1 MVTPARV
8 AWGRPHQ
15 QELWDSLDLGKAH
28 SIPQSRRSASLNSAL
43 SCKTT
48 FCPDDR
54 DPNRHSVA
62 PWGLC
67 LGAAMVPSRL
77 VFAAQSWAG
86 QSHPGG
92 RCPGSVLHP
101 RSVPPSRARARP
113 RGHSRSCG
121 RCPPRPG
128 GGTRS
133 GTGQVWPQR
142 LPRTRPLR
150 RPRRRLVS
158 CPRRPRKEGATF
170 NLDPQKRRLSSS
182 PSAQSDETPGRAYLL
197 QPQVWR
203 SSTGDGACRGR
214 TGRGP
219 VRGDAAARRALWCAA
234 TGQRAKHLH
243 EACASVSKLGLLPR
257 WPGGRGWLPAVT
269 PAARDAV
276 VASLY
281 PARSLRCPPSV
292 PVGRECWCR
301 TGPVEISNAGE
312 DEPSSTDW
320 FISRWMFQ
328 IIPELGLVRD

>member
-8 AWGRPHQ
+8 AWGRPHR

-101 RSVPPSRARARP
+101 RSVPLSRARARP

-133 GTGQVWPQR
+133 GTARSGRSACPAPGHCVV
-142 LPRTRPLR
+142 TGV
-150 RPRRRLVS
+150 VS
-158 CPRRPRKEGATF
+158 FHVLGA
-170 NLDPQKRRLSSS
+170 
-182 PSAQSDETPGRAYLL
+182 
-197 QPQVWR
+197 
-203 SSTGDGACRGR
+203 
-214 TGRGP
+214 
-219 VRGDAAARRALWCAA
+219 
-234 TGQRAKHLH
+234 
-243 EACASVSKLGLLPR
+243 
-257 WPGGRGWLPAVT
+257 
-269 PAARDAV
+269 
-276 VASLY
+276 
-281 PARSLRCPPSV
+281 PARKAPL
-292 PVGRECWCR
+292 
-301 TGPVEISNAGE
+301 
-312 DEPSSTDW
+312 STW
-320 FISRWMFQ
+320 THRS
-328 IIPELGLVRD
+328 GG

>member
-8 AWGRPHQ
+8 AWGRPHR

-28 SIPQSRRSASLNSAL
+28 SIPQSHRSASLNSAL

-86 QSHPGG
+86 QSHPGS

-150 RPRRRLVS
+150 RHRRRLVS

-170 NLDPQKRRLSSS
+170 NLDPQKWRLSSS

-214 TGRGP
+214 SEAGSV
-219 VRGDAAARRALWCAA
+219 VRSDRAE
-234 TGQRAKHLH
+234 G
-243 EACASVSKLGLLPR
+243 EA
-257 WPGGRGWLPAVT
+257 PA
-269 PAARDAV
+269 
-276 VASLY
+276 
-281 PARSLRCPPSV
+281 
-292 PVGRECWCR
+292 
-301 TGPVEISNAGE
+301 
-312 DEPSSTDW
+312 
-320 FISRWMFQ
+320 
-328 IIPELGLVRD
+328 